1 MGFILGLLIMSVAVR
16 VFTVNSFDFE
26 AYQHGTRLILQGIN
40 PWSEETRI
48 PVNPPFS
55 VLFYGQCCSPTSQ
68 FYHVIGGALLFAFVF
83 YHKAWVGLAW
93 FATIPC
99 CGCTGAGG

>member
-40 PWSEETRI
+40 PWRRSAHPR
-48 PVNPPFS
+48 FLS
-55 VLFYGQCCSPTSQ
+55 SLL
-68 FYHVIGGALLFAFVF
+68 GALFMASN
-83 YHKAWVGLAW
+83 
-93 FATIPC
+93 IPSS
-99 CGCTGAGG
+99 TT